1 MAPTHYELLG
11 IRKDATDEQL
21 IEAYDAKI
29 SKVSSFEVR
38 LLTQEYM
45 ECCCLDWV
53 HAAGLPPQLPPAAC
67 SVL

>member
-29 SKVSSFEVR
+29 SKVSSFEVW

-45 ECCCLDWV
+45 EWLYLD
-53 HAAGLPPQLPPAAC
+53 C
-67 SVL
+67 